1 MVILLISISAR
12 GMVSLCGMLLITP
25 LTSSSW
31 NKSLVYDQAHALAG
45 EFKRKGASMSL
56 GPAVL
61 GPLGRTARGGRN
73 WEGFG
78 ADPYFSGILGAHAVK
93 ATQEKGLMACSK
105 VSILSTIDLCM
116 HELMPPSTLSEMN
129 KKPNASRT
137 MTQKITGP
145 LSRAHLTSMTRRCMR
160 CICGLL
166 LTLSMPGLPVS
177 VSHTTSP
184 Q

>member
-1 MVILLISISAR
+1 MAFLLTSISAR
-12 GMVSLCGMLLITP
+12 GMIAFCSVTLICL

-31 NKSLVYDQAHALAG
+31 NKSLVYDQAQALAG

-61 GPLGRTARGGRN
+61 GPLGRIARGGRN

-78 ADPYFSGILGAHAVK
+78 ADPYFSGILGAHAVQG
-93 ATQEKGLMACSK
+93 TQDKGLMACSK
-105 VSILSTIDLCM
+105 VSISSTINLGM
-116 HELMPPSTLSEMN
+116 HELIHPSTSLEMS
-129 KKPNASRT
+129 KKPTGFRT
-137 MTQKITGP
+137 MTQRITVRS
-145 LSRAHLTSMTRRCMR
+145 SRARPTLMTRRCMR

-166 LTLSMPGLPVS
+166 RMLSTPGLPVS
-177 VSHTTSP
+177 VSHTASP

>member
-1 MVILLISISAR
+1 MIALYSVILIQL
-12 GMVSLCGMLLITP
+12 

-31 NKSLVYDQAHALAG
+31 NKSLVYDQAQALAG

-93 ATQEKGLMACSK
+93 ATQEKG
-105 VSILSTIDLCM
+105 
-116 HELMPPSTLSEMN
+116 
-129 KKPNASRT
+129 
-137 MTQKITGP
+137 
-145 LSRAHLTSMTRRCMR
+145 
-160 CICGLL
+160 
-166 LTLSMPGLPVS
+166 
-177 VSHTTSP
+177 
-184 Q
+184 

>member
-1 MVILLISISAR
+1 M
-12 GMVSLCGMLLITP
+12 
-25 LTSSSW
+25 
-31 NKSLVYDQAHALAG
+31 AG